1 MTMQKVYLAI
11 FEFRK
16 PSGAKQGVTRWGMT
30 KFENGMLSHSCVVKK
45 FFSSKYGQV
54 TPQISPKL
62 MLNTNIKLK
71 LECNLKELDQ
81 FTIIHDLTTAEI
93 SMKFRWHPKWNFYF
107 KSMSSFHWSNARL
120 LGQIRLCV
128 YLFPLNFL

>member
-16 PSGAKQGVTRWGMT
+16 PSGAKQRVTRWGLT
-30 KFENGMLSHSCVVKK
+30 KFEKKCCHIPALSRN
-45 FFSSKYGQV
+45 FPPKYGQV

-62 MLNTNIKLK
+62 MLNTIIKLK

-81 FTIIHDLTTAEI
+81 FTIIHDLSTAEI
-93 SMKFRWHPKWNFYF
+93 SMKFRWHPKWN
-107 KSMSSFHWSNARL
+107 L
-120 LGQIRLCV
+120 
-128 YLFPLNFL
+128 